1 MTSGAIARPK
11 SRIRAALLAVL
22 RSVPVRTLGN
32 WLERLAAVG
41 TSGYPPDVERRL
53 KILNMIAA
61 LIAVTTG
68 VYAVQHWSMDFETY
82 RPIILI
88 NGALFFMALVLP
100 ALHRFGPIV
109 ASVTLVVCEYAAMVA
124 LSAYLGRNAGLQMQL
139 FVPAAASFVV
149 LGLERLRLI
158 ILITVVGLIL
168 HLVVW
173 FGFPQE
179 SALIRVNREL
189 VDGIYVQAAITT
201 AGLIAATVWYAFRLV
216 EHARGETDA
225 LLRNILPQNIVD
237 RLKARPSEP
246 IADSFEDASVLFA
259 DISGFV
265 PLSRELGAPR
275 VVAML
280 NRLVTEFDAL
290 ASRHGIEKIK
300 TIGDAYM
307 AAGGLPMRSP
317 DHLQRIANMALD
329 MLDAVGRLRSE
340 TGLSVHM
347 RIGIAAGPVMAGVI
361 GRNKFSYDVWGDT
374 VNLAARLES
383 RSTPGR
389 ILLCPSCRQRLEAH
403 FEFETMGS
411 IDIKGIGAC
420 ETWYLTGRARAA

>member
-1 MTSGAIARPK
+1 
-11 SRIRAALLAVL
+11 
-22 RSVPVRTLGN
+22 
-32 WLERLAAVG
+32 
-41 TSGYPPDVERRL
+41 
-53 KILNMIAA
+53 
-61 LIAVTTG
+61 
-68 VYAVQHWSMDFETY
+68 
-82 RPIILI
+82 
-88 NGALFFMALVLP
+88 
-100 ALHRFGPIV
+100 
-109 ASVTLVVCEYAAMVA
+109 
-124 LSAYLGRNAGLQMQL
+124 
-139 FVPAAASFVV
+139 
-149 LGLERLRLI
+149 
-158 ILITVVGLIL
+158 
-168 HLVVW
+168 
-173 FGFPQE
+173 
-179 SALIRVNREL
+179 
-189 VDGIYVQAAITT
+189 
-201 AGLIAATVWYAFRLV
+201 
-216 EHARGETDA
+216 
-225 LLRNILPQNIVD
+225 
-237 RLKARPSEP
+237 
-246 IADSFEDASVLFA
+246 LFA